1 MIFLFM
7 ITKYDKN
14 ILLLLNIVPAYINYF
29 LQFNFINKKK
39 EIHVL
44 VSNIYLFKLLYIL
57 KKNTNLLF
65 KTLIDIICVDYPERI
80 NRFELNYNLLSLKY
94 NLRINVKT
102 YIDEISLNDSI
113 TKIYPNAMWSE
124 REVWDLY
131 GVYFKH
137 NMDLRRILTDY
148 GFEGFPM
155 RKDFPLSGYTEVSYD
170 ESNKSIIYQK
180 VYLSQQFRTLDYKSA
195 W

>member
-1 MIFLFM
+1 M

-29 LQFNFINKKK
+29 LQFNFINKRK

-44 VSNIYLFKLLYIL
+44 ISNIYLFKLLYIF

-65 KTLIDIICVDYPERI
+65 KSLIDIICVDYPERI

-113 TKIYPNAMWSE
+113 IKIYPNAMWSE

-180 VYLSQQFRTLDYKSA
+180 VYLSQQFRSLDYKSA